1 MDFRNIKISKDIKFF
16 SDKILKTYPNLIDN
30 YNINKPCIFFGCY
43 SEEDFTHIANH
54 KSYGLIIWGGSDSM
68 NQNFLSKVKNLD
80 ENKFF
85 SIAQSKWIQDD
96 LNRKSLRNA
105 FRPWYCLNKSNFK
118 PVPKGNKIYI
128 YMPGEI
134 YTQKRYGLDIF
145 NEIKSS
151 IPSYEF
157 IIGDG
162 NIPYSEIFNAYK
174 QCFIGLRLGKH
185 DGLGSTV
192 QELGLMGIKTV
203 HNGQSPSALNYNS
216 VNDILNKIE
225 EESKLIGS
233 VDFELAK
240 EVNYFLTI
248 EDEFFDIKT
257 WFN

>member
-1 MDFRNIKISKDIKFF
+1 
-16 SDKILKTYPNLIDN
+16 
-30 YNINKPCIFFGCY
+30 
-43 SEEDFTHIANH
+43 
-54 KSYGLIIWGGSDSM
+54 
-68 NQNFLSKVKNLD
+68 
-80 ENKFF
+80 
-85 SIAQSKWIQDD
+85 
-96 LNRKSLRNA
+96 
-105 FRPWYCLNKSNFK
+105 
-118 PVPKGNKIYI
+118 
-128 YMPGEI
+128 MPGEI

-162 NIPYSEIFNAYK
+162 KIPYSEIFNAYK
-174 QCFIGLRLGKH
+174 QCFIGLRLVKH